1 MIVAVLDD
9 LVVPDGVVG
18 LDEVAGL
25 DKVAGR
31 ASFAG
36 TYLLLESLRA
46 FSFIPHALITNITP
60 TNLFLKP
67 APPTPHSRQ
76 SRHNSAP

>member
-9 LVVPDGVVG
+9 LVGPDGVVG

-36 TYLLLESLRA
+36 TYLLLESFRA
-46 FSFIPHALITNITP
+46 FSFFASCSN
-60 TNLFLKP
+60 NKY
-67 APPTPHSRQ
+67 HSYR
-76 SRHNSAP
+76 